1 MFVFNRVFNSVSL
14 EKYFTLILS
23 LLSKSVRLD
32 LCLFTSFDQ
41 NTEQIAPTL
50 LFSNCQKGVVSQC
63 REENTPT
70 ER

>member
-41 NTEQIAPTL
+41 NTEQIAPTYC
-50 LFSNCQKGVVSQC
+50 SATVRKES
-63 REENTPT
+63 
-70 ER
+70 